1 MQYTKQTTRLFNY
14 SAKPFFI
21 QQTITLQQKKSRSG
35 TFLKLLHFF
44 FYFKKIAEL
53 HFAAPSFANQ

>member
-21 QQTITLQQKKSRSG
+21 QQTITLQQKNRSG
-35 TFLKLLHFF
+35 TFLKLLQFF
-44 FYFKKIAEL
+44 FYFNGIAEL
-53 HFAAPSFANQ
+53 HFAAPTFANL